1 MLFNDRRQPTFK
13 NPAVGAAARAGSIK
27 DLGPKVEK
35 VPMENISKM
44 GTRFFGAATTKT
56 NKPKM
61 VVPGSK
67 KAAKLQK
74 KSEWARDYEAKSDAK
89 YDARMKAARAKR
101 EANKK

>member
-27 DLGPKVEK
+27 DLGPKIEK
-35 VPMENISKM
+35 VPMENISKW
-44 GTRFFGAATTKT
+44 GTRVFGEATTKT

-61 VVPGSK
+61 VAPGSK

-74 KSEWARDYEAKSDAK
+74 KSEWARNYEAKQEAK
-89 YDARMKAARAKR
+89 YQAKYG
-101 EANKK
+101 KK